1 VTPPPDHGARTARR
15 NSEACGRRGNR
26 GSAGILFHRDGQPI
40 VDFWKAWRTA
50 CAAAGVVG
58 RLFHDLRRT
67 AVRNMVRAEV
77 REKVAMEV
85 SGHRTRSMFD
95 RYNIVSEADLREA
108 ARRTSQYVSRLPA
121 ESTVVAM
128 PMKAVEGGR

>member
-1 VTPPPDHGARTARR
+1 MRAPRAAIPRPAAAVETGDQRESSST
-15 NSEACGRRGNR
+15 
-26 GSAGILFHRDGQPI
+26 RDGQPI